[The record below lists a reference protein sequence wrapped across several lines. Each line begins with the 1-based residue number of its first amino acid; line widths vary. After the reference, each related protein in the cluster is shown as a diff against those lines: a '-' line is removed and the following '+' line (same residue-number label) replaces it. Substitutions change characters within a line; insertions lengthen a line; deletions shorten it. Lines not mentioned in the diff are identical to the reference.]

1 MFLQIFSLQSPSL
14 SPSFRLT
21 QHSLNTASCF
31 STALSQIWN
40 IQESIFHMLFHF
52 SWRTEHQRV
61 HMHSQWVSS
70 PVPTA
75 LFHCYHSPPSPFD
88 HSRNSL
94 FQHVLLGFLS
104 RHGVG
109 AGKLKFDGAVSFY
122 SLSHSAMQRFIYRQY
137 DIFPGQIPRIY
148 WICKED
154 IIWVGKPLQTEMSR
168 KAICWVFGGWRG

>member
-1 MFLQIFSLQSPSL
+1 MRVIAMFLQIFSLQSLSL

-31 STALSQIWN
+31 SIALSW
-40 IQESIFHMLFHF
+40 EYMLFHF

-75 LFHCYHSPPSPFD
+75 PFHCYHSPPSPFD
-88 HSRNSL
+88 HSRSFL
-94 FQHVLLGFLS
+94 FQYIPLGGFLS
-104 RHGVG
+104 WQGLVLENWNLIEQYLFIHCFTLLCRV
-109 AGKLKFDGAVSFY
+109 LFTVSMTSFW
-122 SLSHSAMQRFIYRQY
+122 
-137 DIFPGQIPRIY
+137 IPRIH

-154 IIWVGKPLQTEMSR
+154 IICVAKPLQTEMLR